1 MSRSLTIIIYTVLII
16 IICKNLFKKLSNS
29 LNQFEKSQPLN
40 YTKPDSK
47 ILKYDL
53 YKIIKENE
61 KISENLISLTKTL
74 FFKIFKLNL
83 TPECTIF
90 QQEMICKSAQ
100 CQICECD
107 ENEVPKIWTQPTN
120 HGEFLNVKLDDSFN
134 KWIDK
139 YTINIKQW
147 LLEEDI
153 DSKEGSYIN
162 LLKNPEG
169 YTGYKGAHIW
179 NAIFK
184 ENCLSDNYNSLC
196 KDDKFFFKL
205 FSGWLSNT
213 NFQIGM
219 NFHDIVK
226 NVNYINVTMLN
237 ERLLLQKERME
248 NFLFLYSVIIKAVN
262 KAKDFLLNYN
272 YESGNKIED
281 KNTISL
287 INNIFKDNSDNLKL
301 LDDIF
306 KETDI
311 EIKNFLD
318 SQKINELI
326 IRFRNISSIID
337 CVTCSKCR
345 MHAKL
350 EVFGIGTALKILFA
364 NQLELKESVSRN
376 ELVSFINLFAKL
388 SRNVGYIKVIDD
400 KIDKA
405 HFYLKFK
412 YGGIVFGLFLFWVYA
427 VFFDKEEEKKDDK
440 NEKKDD
446 NKEKKDDKNENKD
459 DKNENKDDKNEKKDD
474 KNEKKDDNKEKKE

>member
-1 MSRSLTIIIYTVLII
+1 MSRQLTIIIYTVLII

-29 LNQFEKSQPLN
+29 LNQYEKSLPLN

-47 ILKYDL
+47 ILKYDIS
-53 YKIIKENE
+53 KIIKENE
-61 KISENLISLTKTL
+61 KISKNLISLTKTL

-83 TPECTIF
+83 DPVCTIF
-90 QQEMICKSAQ
+90 QQEMICKSSQ

-107 ENEVPKIWTQPTN
+107 ENEVPKIWTQPTH
-120 HGEFLNVKLDDSFN
+120 HGEFLNTKIEDPFN

-139 YTINIKQW
+139 YTINTKQW

-153 DSKEGSYIN
+153 DSKEGSYVN
-162 LLKNPEG
+162 LLKNKEG

-226 NVNYINVTMLN
+226 NITFVNVTMLT
-237 ERLLLQKERME
+237 ERLLYQKERIE
-248 NFLFLYSVIIKAVN
+248 NFLFLYSVVVKAVN
-262 KAKDFLLNYN
+262 KAKDFLLEYN

-311 EIKNFLD
+311 EIKNFLE

-350 EVFGIGTALKILFA
+350 EVFGIGTALKILFT
-364 NQLELKESVSRN
+364 NKLELKESISRN

-388 SRNVGYIKVIDD
+388 SRNVGYIKFIDE
-400 KIDKA
+400 KINKA

-412 YGGIVFGLFLFWVYA
+412 YGGIVLFCFIFWVYA
-427 VFFDKEEEKKDDK
+427 VFFDKEDEKK
-440 NEKKDD
+440 NDD
-446 NKEKKDDKNENKD
+446 NKDKKNNKND
-459 DKNENKDDKNEKKDD
+459 
-474 KNEKKDDNKEKKE
+474 KKDDNKEKKE

>member
-1 MSRSLTIIIYTVLII
+1 MSPQLTILIYTILII

-29 LNQFEKSQPLN
+29 LNQYEKALPLN
-40 YTKPDSK
+40 YTKPNSK
-47 ILKYDL
+47 ILKYDI
-53 YKIIKENE
+53 YEIIKQNE
-61 KISENLISLTKTL
+61 KISQNLISLTKTL

-83 TPECTIF
+83 EPECSIF
-90 QQEMICKSAQ
+90 QQEMICKSSQ

-107 ENEVPKIWTQPTN
+107 ENEVPKIWTQPT
-120 HGEFLNVKLDDSFN
+120 HHYEFLNTKIEDPFN

-139 YTINIKQW
+139 YTINTKQW

-153 DSKEGSYIN
+153 DSKEGSYVN

-169 YTGYKGAHIW
+169 YTGYRGAHIW

-184 ENCLSDNYNSLC
+184 ENCLSDNYNTLC

-226 NVNYINVTMLN
+226 NNTFINVTMLT
-237 ERLLLQKERME
+237 ERLLYQRERIE

-262 KAKDFLLNYN
+262 KAKDFLLEYN
-272 YESGNKIED
+272 YQSGNKIED

-287 INNIFKDNSDNLKL
+287 INNIFKDNSNNLKL
-301 LDDIF
+301 LDNIF

-311 EIKNFLD
+311 EINNFLQ

-350 EVFGIGTALKILFA
+350 EVFGIGTALKILFT
-364 NQLELKESVSRN
+364 NKLELKESISRN

-388 SRNVGYIKVIDD
+388 SRNVGYIKFIDD
-400 KIDKA
+400 KINNA

-412 YGGIVFGLFLFWVYA
+412 YGGIVFALFLFWVYA
-427 VFFDKEEEKKDDK
+427 VFFDKEDEKKNDDKKDDK
-440 NEKKDD
+440 KNDKNDKKDD
-446 NKEKKDDKNENKD
+446 NKNENKNEN
-459 DKNENKDDKNEKKDD
+459 
-474 KNEKKDDNKEKKE
+474 KDDNKEKKE